1 MIKVL
6 NVFDD
11 VNVKVYSDGAIE
23 TVPHV
28 TMRRDGK
35 PLSCKGRMLKQ
46 GTDKY
51 GYKRIVLTG
60 KNGFRKTYHVHTL
73 VAMAFIPNP
82 ENKETVNHKNGI
94 KDDNRVENLE
104 WATPKENQ
112 KNKWSSGL
120 ANYNRDSLGRFKGK
134 GD

>member
-46 GTDKY
+46 GT
-51 GYKRIVLTG
+51 G
-60 KNGFRKTYHVHTL
+60 
-73 VAMAFIPNP
+73 
-82 ENKETVNHKNGI
+82 
-94 KDDNRVENLE
+94 
-104 WATPKENQ
+104 
-112 KNKWSSGL
+112 
-120 ANYNRDSLGRFKGK
+120 DSLGRFKGK

>member
-28 TMRRDGK
+28 TMRSDGK
-35 PLSCKGRMLKQ
+35 PLPCKGRMLKP

-60 KNGFRKTYHVHTL
+60 KNGFRKSYHVHTL

-104 WATPKENQ
+104 WATQKENQ
-112 KNKWSSGL
+112 KHKWSNGL